1 MTDAA
6 VLAEAKQRLRRMM
19 KARMEA
25 LGKDGIA
32 ARSRALCRQI
42 LASREFREA
51 DTVLGYL
58 SFRNELSVDG
68 VLREA
73 LRQGKTVTVPFIVS
87 RTEFRAAVLPSLEG
101 LPLDRYGIR
110 TVPEPY
116 RAVAPESR
124 DLILVPGSAFTEQ
137 GARLGRGAGYY
148 DRFLAASGGYR
159 LAIACEDMLVESVPT
174 DAWDQAMEAVVTE
187 TRWIRCHGR

>member
-1 MTDAA
+1 MADAA
-6 VLAEAKQRLRRMM
+6 TLAEAKKRLRRIM
-19 KARMEA
+19 KARMEDMGEA
-25 LGKDGIA
+25 GIA

-51 DTVLGYL
+51 GTLLGYL
-58 SFRNELSVDG
+58 SFRNELSVDE

-73 LRQGKTVTVPFIVS
+73 LRLGKTVTVPSIVS

-110 TVPEPY
+110 TVPEPCT
-116 RAVAPESR
+116 AVAPER
-124 DLILVPGSAFTEQ
+124 IDLILVPGSAFTEQ

-159 LAIACEDMLVESVPT
+159 LAVACEDMVVESVPT
-174 DAWDQAMEAVVTE
+174 DPWDQAVEAIVTE
-187 TRWIRCHGR
+187 ARWIRCHSR

>member
-1 MTDAA
+1 MTAAA
-6 VLAEAKQRLRRMM
+6 VLADAKQRLRRMM

-42 LASREFREA
+42 LASLEFREA

-87 RTEFRAAVLPSLEG
+87 RTEFRAAVLPSLTEDERHELWRG
-101 LPLDRYGIR
+101 VKKLLLK
-110 TVPEPY
+110 E
-116 RAVAPESR
+116 VAPSWAPCF
-124 DLILVPGSAFTEQ
+124 D
-137 GARLGRGAGYY
+137 
-148 DRFLAASGGYR
+148 
-159 LAIACEDMLVESVPT
+159 
-174 DAWDQAMEAVVTE
+174 
-187 TRWIRCHGR
+187 